1 MKDWMYEWGGAGVC
15 HAHAENDNHTDR
27 PLRIELID
35 ARETPIYATDQEEI
49 DNGEA

>member
-27 PLRIELID
+27 PCRIELID
-35 ARETPIYATDQEEI
+35 AYELPINLEEI
-49 DNGEA
+49 NDGEG